1 MSDHITIGAGA
12 LSETIMAILEEY
24 GDKATEVIR
33 EEAPKA
39 AKKAA
44 KELRATSP
52 TRFGGY
58 ARGWTVQSRET
69 TLGAYAAAYNS
80 RFPGLPHLL
89 EFGHALRNGGRSRAI
104 VHIAPVNEA
113 AQKEYL
119 EAVRKG
125 LGNIS

>member
-1 MSDHITIGAGA
+1 MSDHITIGPGQLSGA
-12 LSETIMAILEEY
+12 IQAILEEY
-24 GDKATEVIR
+24 GDRATEVIR

-44 KELRATSP
+44 KELRGTSP
-52 TRFGGY
+52 ARFGGY
-58 ARGWTVQSRET
+58 AKGWTAKSEET
-69 TLGAYAAAYNS
+69 VFGASAVAYNG

-89 EFGHALRNGGRSRAI
+89 EYGHALRGGGRSGAF
-104 VHIAPVNEA
+104 VHIAPVNEQ
-113 AQKEYL
+113 AQRDYL